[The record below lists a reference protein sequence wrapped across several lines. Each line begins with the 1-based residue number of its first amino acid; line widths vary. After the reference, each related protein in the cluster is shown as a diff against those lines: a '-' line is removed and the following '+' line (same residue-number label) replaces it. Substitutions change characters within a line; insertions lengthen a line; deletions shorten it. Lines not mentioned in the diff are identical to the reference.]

1 MTQIP
6 TTRREMFDCRSDIDS
21 SGKAEKMALVARMW
35 KRLTAIGAMLNHR
48 THWRMEQPQ
57 HA

>member
-6 TTRREMFDCRSDIDS
+6 TTRREMFDCRSEIDS
-21 SGKAEKMALVARMW
+21 SGKAEKVALVARMW
-35 KRLTAIGAMLNHR
+35 KGLTAIGAMLKHR